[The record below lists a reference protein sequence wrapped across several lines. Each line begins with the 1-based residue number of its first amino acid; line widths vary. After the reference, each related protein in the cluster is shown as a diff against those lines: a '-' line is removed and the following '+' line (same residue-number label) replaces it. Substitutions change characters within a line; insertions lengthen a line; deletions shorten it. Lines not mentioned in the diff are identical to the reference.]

1 MIRDTGYINLRH
13 NRVTKRFQR
22 TGIFCQS
29 SLYFYVSLPGNVH
42 FPQRKHTFSNRET
55 YVSLM
60 ENIKNGL

>member
-29 SLYFYVSLPGNVH
+29 SLYLLL
-42 FPQRKHTFSNRET
+42 FPAGKRTFPAAET
-55 YVSLM
+55 YVFQ
-60 ENIKNGL
+60 